1 MNLGILKQRLLERL
15 RQKVRNGEWTERALA
30 RRSGL
35 SQPHLHHVLKGMRDL
50 TTANADRLME
60 AGGIQLFDLIAP
72 EELAAHLERRDLE
85 PEWDQLR
92 RLPTS

>member
-1 MNLGILKQRLLERL
+1 
-15 RQKVRNGEWTERALA
+15 
-30 RRSGL
+30 
-35 SQPHLHHVLKGMRDL
+35 MRDL